1 MQEKKMI
8 VKGMSCEHCRTA
20 VTKAVETVDGV
31 ENVTVDLATGKVT
44 YSAADGQEAKV
55 RESVEQAGYEVAE

>member
-1 MQEKKMI
+1 MKELQ
-8 VKGMSCEHCRTA
+8 VKGMSCQHCVGS

-44 YSAADGQEAKV
+44 YSGPDEAATTITANITK
-55 RESVEQAGYEVAE
+55 AGFEVV